1 MLDANVNV
9 NVDEVYGN
17 EWFGAEHLAEVVER
31 LQQKKFPPLDESET
45 SSIINRCWH
54 GSFNTIQQ
62 LFGSSHGARRGED
75 ADCKSHVCSNYS
87 QTAVSVHATSRQRH
101 SQQDTS
107 ANPLVFIKMIPPANS
122 MGIVSQRMP
131 RGGDLR

>member
-62 LFGSSHGARRGED
+62 LLAAVMALEEG
-75 ADCKSHVCSNYS
+75 KT
-87 QTAVSVHATSRQRH
+87 QTARAMSAAIIRKRQ
-101 SQQDTS
+101 
-107 ANPLVFIKMIPPANS
+107 
-122 MGIVSQRMP
+122 
-131 RGGDLR
+131 